1 MIWGGMECYGPG
13 RNALQVVGVVGSS
26 RFEQVVVL
34 VQYWRRVEEED
45 VAHPV
50 AARLWEK
57 RLTFGCG
64 PLVPP
69 DRDVGGGL
77 VLPVLAG
84 AYIFVN
90 VIRARVKH
98 RFGMEEKGISGGLLP
113 QGPTEDEAE

>member
-1 MIWGGMECYGPG
+1 MVCVSLPRYGQGGKLAGWI
-13 RNALQVVGVVGSS
+13 GSS

-34 VQYWRRVEEED
+34 VQKWRRVEEED
-45 VAHPV
+45 VAQPI
-50 AARLWEK
+50 AARLWER

-69 DRDVGGGL
+69 DRDIGGWL

-84 AYIFVN
+84 GYIFVN
-90 VIRARVKH
+90 VIRAREKH

>member
-1 MIWGGMECYGPG
+1 M
-13 RNALQVVGVVGSS
+13 
-26 RFEQVVVL
+26 
-34 VQYWRRVEEED
+34 VQYWRRVEEQD
-45 VAHPV
+45 VEQPI
-50 AARLWEK
+50 AARLWE
-57 RLTFGCG
+57 RGLAFGRT

-77 VLPVLAG
+77 VWSVLAG

-113 QGPTEDEAE
+113 QGPTEAEAE